1 VGLAVQRCRG
11 KSVQISTMVPVK
23 IGKSV
28 RRFRIE
34 RFMSQAELS
43 KAADVSPAHLGRIE
57 RNGHDPRLS
66 TMRKIAKA
74 LDVDPSELVDK

>member
-1 VGLAVQRCRG
+1 
-11 KSVQISTMVPVK
+11 
-23 IGKSV
+23 
-28 RRFRIE
+28 
-34 RFMSQAELS
+34 MSQAELS
-43 KAADVSPAHLGRIE
+43 KAADVWPAHLGRIE